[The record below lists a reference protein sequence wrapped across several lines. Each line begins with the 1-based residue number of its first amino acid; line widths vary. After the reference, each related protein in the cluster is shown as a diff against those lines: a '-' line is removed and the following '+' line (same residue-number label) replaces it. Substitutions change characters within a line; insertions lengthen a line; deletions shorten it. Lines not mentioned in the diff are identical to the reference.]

1 MLPCSWEGIPDADA
15 AAASEKVAPAGAL
28 PTKN

>member
-1 MLPCSWEGIPDADA
+1 MLPCSWEGIPDAD
-15 AAASEKVAPAGAL
+15 AASEKVAPAGAL